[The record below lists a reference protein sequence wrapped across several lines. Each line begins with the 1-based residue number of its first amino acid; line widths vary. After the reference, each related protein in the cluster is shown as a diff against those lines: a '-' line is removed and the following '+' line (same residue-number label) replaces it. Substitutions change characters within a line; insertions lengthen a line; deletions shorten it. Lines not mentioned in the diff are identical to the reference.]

1 MTHADLTVW
10 ADATEEAK
18 SQPAHACGWKN
29 RATPA
34 LLLQFLLKVI
44 VFLGVTER
52 DSLKS
57 LIQTCVVL

>member
-10 ADATEEAK
+10 ADAAEEA
-18 SQPAHACGWKN
+18 QPAHACGWKN

-44 VFLGVTER
+44 VFLGMTER